1 MKKQFLIAR
10 NSRRGSS
17 VLALSS
23 LYRYDDHHEDDGS
36 DHDHEEADD
45 HEGASLLVNSLANSC
60 ADDC

>member
-23 LYRYDDHHEDDGS
+23 LYRYDDHHEDDGY
-36 DHDHEEADD
+36 DHEEADD